1 MEKLKSYNFW
11 VKLISALVL
20 VGRVVLN
27 DLGYMFDSD
36 LVMDITT
43 AIAGMLVI
51 CGIIQAP
58 VTTKKTKK
66 ENNMENNGLEGAELE
81 LENLLTNFS
90 SRYPKSGGLGSI
102 ILQVAEK
109 LGLIDSGSNAENDL
123 GAQGESAGKNAESS
137 QAKGGESAANDATQV
152 VEETGENAETAKNIA
167 KNAKNEVNITTNAS
181 KNVIAAQTAEK
192 DNAENLGANEALSSE
207 TAETTLGAQ
216 AETLGAQADVA
227 TLGDEEIFEEVTEGV
242 GVPVNGGI
250 ASQAEKVLASD
261 AQVANCQKSL
271 EANTMQTE
279 AIAIKAEPLDEKVG
293 ALFAKAETTEAAS
306 GAPASA
312 SAEQGALDNLAGAQT
327 DDKNNLADSDA
338 QIEGENNLAGG
349 GASSGDKNNL
359 EEDRINEKAVAV
371 DMVTGEFIQNLQAGG
386 DVVVE
391 PNLQAKIKAF
401 LLENIDK
408 IF

>member
-27 DLGYMFDSD
+27 DLGYKFDSD

-90 SRYPKSGGLGSI
+90 SRYPKAGGLGSI

-109 LGLIDSGSNAENDL
+109 LGLIDSGSNAETNL
-123 GAQGESAGKNAESS
+123 GVQGESAVENAKTD
-137 QAKGGESAANDATQV
+137 QAEGGESAANDATGV
-152 VEETGENAETAKNIA
+152 AEETGENAETAKNIA
-167 KNAKNEVNITTNAS
+167 NNAKNEVNIAENAS
-181 KNVIAAQTAEK
+181 KNVTAAQTTEK
-192 DNAENLGANEALSSE
+192 VSAENLGVNEALASKA
-207 TAETTLGAQ
+207 AETTLGVQ
-216 AETLGAQADVA
+216 TETLGAQADAA

-250 ASQAEKVLASD
+250 VSQAEKALAGD
-261 AQVANCQKSL
+261 ALVADFSKPL
-271 EANTMQTE
+271 EANSAIQTE
-279 AIAIKAEPLDEKVG
+279 TFVVTAQPLDEKVG
-293 ALFAKAETTEAAS
+293 ALFAKAETTEDTS

-312 SAEQGALDNLAGAQT
+312 SAEQGVLDKLAGAQT
-327 DDKNNLADSDA
+327 SSGNNLASDGT
-338 QIEGENNLAGG
+338 QTGDENNLA
-349 GASSGDKNNL
+349 
-359 EEDRINEKAVAV
+359 EDGKNEKAVAV

-391 PNLQAKIKAF
+391 PSLQAKIKAF

>member
-109 LGLIDSGSNAENDL
+109 LGLMKNGGEAENDL
-123 GAQGESAGKNAESS
+123 GVQSESS
-137 QAKGGESAANDATQV
+137 VENAKIDQAEGGENATNDASGV
-152 VEETGENAETAKNIA
+152 AEETGENAETAKNIA

-181 KNVIAAQTAEK
+181 EKVIAAQTAEMAG
-192 DNAENLGANEALSSE
+192 AENLGANEALANE

-216 AETLGAQADVA
+216 AETLGAQADAA

-250 ASQAEKVLASD
+250 VSQAEEALAGD
-261 AQVANCQKSL
+261 ALVADFSKPL
-271 EANTMQTE
+271 EANSAVQTE
-279 AIAIKAEPLDEKVG
+279 AFAVKAQPLDEKVG
-293 ALFAKAETTEAAS
+293 ALFAKAETTEATS

-327 DDKNNLADSDA
+327 SGGNNLASDGTSPCDKNNLA
-338 QIEGENNLAGG
+338 
-349 GASSGDKNNL
+349 
-359 EEDRINEKAVAV
+359 EDGKNEKAVAV

>member
-90 SRYPKSGGLGSI
+90 SRYPQGGGLGSI

-109 LGLIDSGSNAENDL
+109 LGLIDSGGNAENNL
-123 GAQGESAGKNAESS
+123 GAQGESAGENAESS
-137 QAKGGESAANDATQV
+137 QAEGGESAVKDATEMA
-152 VEETGENAETAKNIA
+152 EETGENAENAKNIA
-167 KNAKNEVNITTNAS
+167 KNANNEVNIEGFASENVTTT
-181 KNVIAAQTAEK
+181 QTAEK
-192 DNAENLGANEALSSE
+192 VSAENLRENEALLSE
-207 TAETTLGAQ
+207 TAENTLGAQ
-216 AETLGAQADVA
+216 AETFGAQSDAA
-227 TLGDEEIFEEVTEGV
+227 TLGDEEIFEEVTEGA

-261 AQVANCQKSL
+261 TQVTNCPNPP
-271 EANTMQTE
+271 EADSAMQIGAVVVTTQ
-279 AIAIKAEPLDEKVG
+279 PLDERAG
-293 ALFAKAETTEAAS
+293 ALFAKEETAATAND
-306 GAPASA
+306 APASA
-312 SAEQGALDNLAGAQT
+312 SAEQGALDNFAGAQT
-327 DDKNNLADSDA
+327 S
-338 QIEGENNLAGG
+338 GENNLAGG
-349 GASSGDKNNL
+349 GTSPCDKNNL
-359 EEDRINEKAVAV
+359 AEDGKNEKAVAV
-371 DMVTGEFIQNLQAGG
+371 DMVTDEFVQNLQAGG
-386 DVVVE
+386 DVIVE

>member
-90 SRYPKSGGLGSI
+90 SRYPQRGGLGSI

-109 LGLIDSGSNAENDL
+109 LGLIDSGGNAENNL
-123 GAQGESAGKNAESS
+123 GAQGESAGENAESS
-137 QAKGGESAANDATQV
+137 QAEGGESAVIDATEMA
-152 VEETGENAETAKNIA
+152 EETGENAETAKNIA
-167 KNAKNEVNITTNAS
+167 KNAKNEVNIAGNAS
-181 KNVIAAQTAEK
+181 ENVTTTQTAEK
-192 DNAENLGANEALSSE
+192 VSAENLRESDAAM
-207 TAETTLGAQ
+207 
-216 AETLGAQADVA
+216 
-227 TLGDEEIFEEVTEGV
+227 LGDEEIFEEVTEGV

-250 ASQAEKVLASD
+250 AYQAEKVLASD
-261 AQVANCQKSL
+261 AQVANCPNPL
-271 EANTMQTE
+271 EADSAMQTG
-279 AIAIKAEPLDEKVG
+279 AVVVTTQPLGERAS
-293 ALFAKAETTEAAS
+293 ALFAKEETAAT
-306 GAPASA
+306 ANDEPASA
-312 SAEQGALDNLAGAQT
+312 SAEQGALDNFAGAQT
-327 DDKNNLADSDA
+327 GD
-338 QIEGENNLAGG
+338 ENNLAGG
-349 GASSGDKNNL
+349 GTSPCDKNNL
-359 EEDRINEKAVAV
+359 AEDGKNEKAVAV
-371 DMVTGEFIQNLQAGG
+371 DMVTDEFVQNLQAGG
-386 DVVVE
+386 DVIVE

>member
-90 SRYPKSGGLGSI
+90 SRYPQGGGLGSI

-109 LGLIDSGSNAENDL
+109 LGLIDSGGNAENNL
-123 GAQGESAGKNAESS
+123 GAQGESAGENAESS
-137 QAKGGESAANDATQV
+137 QAEGGESAVKDATEMA
-152 VEETGENAETAKNIA
+152 EETGENAENAKNIA
-167 KNAKNEVNITTNAS
+167 KNAKNEVNIAGFASENVTTT
-181 KNVIAAQTAEK
+181 QTAEK
-192 DNAENLGANEALSSE
+192 VSAENLRENEALLSE
-207 TAETTLGAQ
+207 TAENTLGAQ
-216 AETLGAQADVA
+216 AETLGAQSDAA

-261 AQVANCQKSL
+261 AQVTNCPNSL
-271 EANTMQTE
+271 EADSAMQTG
-279 AIAIKAEPLDEKVG
+279 AVVVTTQPLDERAG
-293 ALFAKAETTEAAS
+293 ELFAKAETAATANN
-306 GAPASA
+306 APASA
-312 SAEQGALDNLAGAQT
+312 SAEQGALDNFAGAQT
-327 DDKNNLADSDA
+327 GD
-338 QIEGENNLAGG
+338 ENNLAGG
-349 GASSGDKNNL
+349 GTSPCDKNNL
-359 EEDRINEKAVAV
+359 AEDGKNEKAVAV

-386 DVVVE
+386 DVIVE